1 MKIFILGYPKSGKTK
16 YSNRFENV
24 IHLDDLIKDFN
35 FKEQANEGLKIIK
48 EQDNYVVEGIQCFR
62 ILRKILKQELELPNK
77 IIYIKTKYPAYDNHI
92 KIRKSLDKIWYDC
105 LALDFDKDIYVSLLV
120 SNKGKKT
127 SKLKYVK
134 SSIEASF
141 DEVYVGYRA
150 TKDYFA
156 DLLNGQEQTLFLKSG
171 HSESLVLSRLK
182 PGQICG
188 GIVRLDKEKYS
199 ELDLKMQVLDAE
211 YPSLMDVDKVHN
223 YTFAFFPTSYKT
235 IDIQYDFKGIKEITI
250 GGYPFFEDT
259 LNKIILKGNYGVLYK
274 VGIFLNNESNE
285 YKNLSLVFSP
295 SSGIIKGVMILNKG
309 ILETEFFQGQYHNN
323 LEEFY
328 KEIIAPGEQKK
339 IEFYIMPQAGSFYP
353 INIVLNNNKEIKYN
367 Y

>member
-1 MKIFILGYPKSGKTK
+1 MICFDRKFFYGLLFFGVFTVLAISEEKKTFRDYFLNEELIVSNFPEKIAEPGIIFKKKLGEKPL
-16 YSNRFENV
+16 R
-24 IHLDDLIKDFN
+24 
-35 FKEQANEGLKIIK
+35 
-48 EQDNYVVEGIQCFR
+48 VVYYHQ
-62 ILRKILKQELELPNK
+62 N
-77 IIYIKTKYPAYDNHI
+77 N
-92 KIRKSLDKIWYDC
+92 
-105 LALDFDKDIYVSLLV
+105 FDKDIYVNLLV